1 MLFCS
6 GVGDQTENLIFPAII
21 DRNAAGFFN
30 CYKKGDELF
39 KRLAEE
45 LNKFK
50 VRLYRTE
57 QTKKINLRKYC
68 STITNS
74 IIIHILG
81 NNAYPN
87 NVYLLLLKHDIC

>member
-1 MLFCS
+1 MFTSVDWLMLFCS

-57 QTKKINLRKYC
+57 QTKKFNLRKYC

-74 IIIHILG
+74 ISRAWCKTIVTSYI
-81 NNAYPN
+81 
-87 NVYLLLLKHDIC
+87 K